1 MDILAALPGQAGNRP
16 GAWSRLSMVKDLSH
30 RTGPPMSKRRNL
42 KKEKQERNRA
52 YARKFKKRKLRNDGR
67 GEGAGNGVTGT
78 ANNGGAAD

>member
-1 MDILAALPGQAGNRP
+1 MSKIKLFT
-16 GAWSRLSMVKDLSH
+16 KDQH
-30 RTGPPMSKRRNL
+30 RMAKRRNL

-52 YARKFKKRKLRNDGR
+52 YARKFKKRKMRNDGR

>member
-1 MDILAALPGQAGNRP
+1 MWPIGSCGWRTDLCCHLL
-16 GAWSRLSMVKDLSH
+16 SRIKLLTKDEHL
-30 RTGPPMSKRRNL
+30 MAKRRNL

-52 YARKFKKRKLRNDGR
+52 YARKFKKRKMRNDGR

>member
-1 MDILAALPGQAGNRP
+1 MASTKNG
-16 GAWSRLSMVKDLSH
+16 RLHEGLTVEAYDEQQTFKRFASMA
-30 RTGPPMSKRRNL
+30 KRRNL

-78 ANNGGAAD
+78 ASNGGAAD

>member
-1 MDILAALPGQAGNRP
+1 MDVYCLLFSKVSVEDSDR
-16 GAWSRLSMVKDLSH
+16 H
-30 RTGPPMSKRRNL
+30 RMAKRRNL

>member
-1 MDILAALPGQAGNRP
+1 MSKLDKVQPNPQVPRGP
-16 GAWSRLSMVKDLSH
+16 GA
-30 RTGPPMSKRRNL
+30 RNL

-52 YARKFKKRKLRNDGR
+52 YARKFKKRKMRNDGR

>member
-1 MDILAALPGQAGNRP
+1 MRRRRLGEPVEYGEVWTSIPGR
-16 GAWSRLSMVKDLSH
+16 H
-30 RTGPPMSKRRNL
+30 RMAKRRNL

>member
-1 MDILAALPGQAGNRP
+1 
-16 GAWSRLSMVKDLSH
+16 
-30 RTGPPMSKRRNL
+30 MSKRRNL

-52 YARKFKKRKLRNDGR
+52 YARKFKKRKLNSR